1 MIPKMIRGEFIT
13 LLGGAAAAWPLA
25 ARAQQGERMRRIGV
39 IMSLAAND
47 PEDQG
52 RVAALRQGLQEVGWT
67 DGRNVRI
74 DIRWPAGNVERVRKY
89 AAELIALAPDV
100 ILATGD
106 TTGPVQQATH
116 TVPIVFVLVADPV
129 SSGYVVS
136 LNRPGGNTTGFS
148 FVEYGICGKWLELLK
163 QVAPR
168 VTRVAVLRDSAVP
181 TGSGQFDAIQSVAP
195 SFGVVLIPVGVRE
208 VDEIERGVTEIAHGS
223 SAGMIVTATTLTIIH
238 RELISAL
245 ASRLQLPAVYGFNYA
260 SGVISYAPDTIDQ
273 YRRAAQYIGRILKGE
288 KPGDLPVQNPTKFK
302 LVINLK
308 MAKALGLTVP
318 LTLQAAADEVI
329 E

>member
-1 MIPKMIRGEFIT
+1 MIAKLKRREFIT

-25 ARAQQGERMRRIGV
+25 ARAQQPERMRRIGV

-74 DIRWPAGNVERVRKY
+74 DIRWPAGDADRVRKY

-163 QVAPR
+163 QVAPH

-195 SFGVVLIPVGVRE
+195 SFGVELIPVGVRE
-208 VDEIERGVTEIAHGS
+208 VDEIERGVTE
-223 SAGMIVTATTLTIIH
+223 
-238 RELISAL
+238 
-245 ASRLQLPAVYGFNYA
+245 SRMDRAPA
-260 SGVISYAPDTIDQ
+260 
-273 YRRAAQYIGRILKGE
+273 
-288 KPGDLPVQNPTKFK
+288 
-302 LVINLK
+302 
-308 MAKALGLTVP
+308 
-318 LTLQAAADEVI
+318 
-329 E
+329 

>member
-1 MIPKMIRGEFIT
+1 M
-13 LLGGAAAAWPLA
+13 
-25 ARAQQGERMRRIGV
+25 
-39 IMSLAAND
+39 
-47 PEDQG
+47 
-52 RVAALRQGLQEVGWT
+52 
-67 DGRNVRI
+67 
-74 DIRWPAGNVERVRKY
+74 
-89 AAELIALAPDV
+89 
-100 ILATGD
+100 
-106 TTGPVQQATH
+106 QQATH

-129 SSGYVVS
+129 GSGYVVS

-195 SFGVVLIPVGVRE
+195 SFGVQLIPVGVRE
-208 VDEIERGVTEIAHGS
+208 ADEIERGVTEIAHGS
-223 SAGMIVTATTLTIIH
+223 SAGMIVTATTLTIIY

-245 ASRLQLPAVYGFNYA
+245 AFRLQLPAVYGFNYA
-260 SGVISYAPDTIDQ
+260 SGGVISYAPDTIDQ

-302 LVINLK
+302 LVINLRT
-308 MAKALGLTVP
+308 AKALGLTVP

>member
-1 MIPKMIRGEFIT
+1 MTR
-13 LLGGAAAAWPLA
+13 
-25 ARAQQGERMRRIGV
+25 
-39 IMSLAAND
+39 D

-52 RVAALRQGLQEVGWT
+52 RVAALRRGLQEVGWT

-74 DIRWPAGNVERVRKY
+74 DIRWPAGDADRVRKY
-89 AAELIALAPDV
+89 AAELVALAPDV

-163 QVAPR
+163 QVAPH
-168 VTRVAVLRDSAVP
+168 VARVAVLRDSAVP

-195 SFGVVLIPVGVRE
+195 SFGVELIPVGVRE
-208 VDEIERGVTEIAHGS
+208 ADEIERGVTEIAHGS

-245 ASRLQLPAVYGFNYA
+245 ASRLQLPATQFTG
-260 SGVISYAPDTIDQ
+260 SITP
-273 YRRAAQYIGRILKGE
+273 RAE
-288 KPGDLPVQNPTKFK
+288 
-302 LVINLK
+302 
-308 MAKALGLTVP
+308 
-318 LTLQAAADEVI
+318 
-329 E
+329 